1 MKAKSRLLVL
11 IFSLIFIL
19 GLVYLETEALFP
31 RDRRAI
37 VSIEGTEGHERL
49 IKEEQNGNYYI
60 SFIEHDTGEPSP
72 IRLECTK
79 EQYDFIKSGRKYHV
93 LYKKNYFNRK
103 SGKVLMLDD
112 KPIYNGGHQIAKL
125 ELLQK

>member
-1 MKAKSRLLVL
+1 MKVKSRLLVL

-19 GLVYLETEALFP
+19 GIIYLETEILFP
-31 RDRRAI
+31 RDWYSAT
-37 VSIEGTEGHERL
+37 VSIEGTQGHGKL
-49 IKEEQNGNYYI
+49 IKEQQNDKYYI
-60 SFIEHDTGEPSP
+60 SFTEYDNGEPRP
-72 IRLECTK
+72 IKLECTK
-79 EQYDFIKSGRKYHV
+79 EQYDFIKSGKEYHV

-125 ELLQK
+125 ELL